1 MTSLLHRIIRVKS
14 KFNAKNGLIAA
25 FSDDLAGLLV
35 VGRTIDELE
44 TKLPGAIREILE
56 AEGNIVKAV
65 EMQPDRDVWEGSPQ
79 FTAEAN
85 FAKAA

>member
-1 MTSLLHRIIRVKS
+1 MAPVSHRIIRIKS
-14 KFNAKNGLIAA
+14 KFNAKNGLIGA

-35 VGRTIDELE
+35 IGRTIDEIE

-56 AEGNIVKAV
+56 AEGNTVNAV
-65 EMQPDRDVWEGSPQ
+65 EMLPDRDVWEGSPQ

-85 FAKAA
+85 FAVAA